1 MKQSLKEA
9 LLKQKIKRSVRKVI
23 RKSSP
28 NIVNENLYTTFVEPF
43 SDAIQAISLGAQDF
57 LNSYITYLRL
67 FITWDP
73 EKGKQLLADHDKRRA
88 EIAAKWKPLMDKT
101 DKALSTG
108 DADIVALA
116 FAPQVWALSAVGE
129 AADTYAGDVAGI
141 LNAAGLGEMSP
152 FSSDM
157 SDYKPDPDAGS
168 GILDKLQTLFFGAP
182 VVGGAAQGALQ
193 ATSQKNRQN
202 EAVFLKEQTDIKD
215 LEKDLTKHFDATGVS
230 DELKSVGDD
239 AFNLMKSDIEKFE
252 QIFDSKTE
260 LFQDLDRA
268 ETFEDFISAI
278 DKTSQEETA
287 NQDMPSSSEIK
298 RELDKTVEKMINSS
312 EFVDA
317 VKTTLK
323 KEKVTPEEVK
333 TQAQKTSFLNS
344 KKKLEQEVGGFQ
356 SAISDLRKKMSEQ
369 IKEILPTDAGL
380 QILKKGNVTDVVNF
394 VERIKKKFNL

>member
-168 GILDKLQTLFFGAP
+168 GILDKLQTLFFGAA

-333 TQAQKTSFLNS
+333 TQAQNTSFLNS